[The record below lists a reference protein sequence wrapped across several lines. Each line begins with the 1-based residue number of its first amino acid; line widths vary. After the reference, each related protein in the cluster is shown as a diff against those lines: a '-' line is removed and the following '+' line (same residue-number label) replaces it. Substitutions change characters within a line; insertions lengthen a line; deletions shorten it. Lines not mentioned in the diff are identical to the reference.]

1 MIFMGFLLLFDHPK
15 KDVLNTLKDIKRN
28 GVSLR
33 IISGDNKLIA
43 LHTANA
49 VGLEV
54 SGILRGSEL
63 ASLSEE
69 ELLNKIESTTI
80 FAEVDPNQKE
90 RIIFALKK
98 KNHIVGYMG
107 DGINDVPALHV
118 QRDQRRQDLR
128 RALARGVVDKRRGR
142 FPLSDLSSVRAV
154 FEG

>member
-63 ASLSEE
+63 TSLSEE

-98 KNHIVGYMG
+98 KI
-107 DGINDVPALHV
+107 IL
-118 QRDQRRQDLR
+118 
-128 RALARGVVDKRRGR
+128 
-142 FPLSDLSSVRAV
+142 
-154 FEG
+154 

>member
-54 SGILRGSEL
+54 SGILTGSEL

-98 KNHIVGYMG
+98 KNHIVGYMD

-118 QRDQRRQDLR
+118 SD
-128 RALARGVVDKRRGR
+128 VSISVDN
-142 FPLSDLSSVRAV
+142 AV
-154 FEG
+154 DIAKESADFVLMGKNLNVLN